1 MRTQPNRAYTLRNGE
16 PFQQVDALRLAIA
29 DRSVES
35 GLEGP
40 LLRKSAVWKFR
51 TARNGTHFFVTSSH
65 LQNDMKGTVH
75 PTEAH
80 FGFSRPDESFEK
92 WIGPKPASRHL
103 HTLKVRDLKDGE
115 HQHIFVIHLPGFAL
129 MPTPLPFDP
138 GKIVT
143 WSDPHPSDSEVTFS
157 LTVIQGDW
165 TDFVTNEG
173 PFVSVGL
180 LTGAEDRHAL
190 VSFGVLKYEEKE
202 AAVANMQLNLQL
214 IQGREIDP
222 TDGDLTALLWMNRQE
237 DEPVRII
244 ELSGVRATNGTGLT

>member
-16 PFQQVDALRLAIA
+16 VFQQVDALRLAIA
-29 DRSVES
+29 DRAVDS
-35 GLEGP
+35 GIDGP

-80 FGFSRPDESFEK
+80 FGFSRPDEKFDK

-103 HTLKVRDLKDGE
+103 HRLKVRNLKDGE

-129 MPTPLPFDP
+129 LRKPLPFDE

-143 WSDPHPSDSEVTFS
+143 WSDPHPSDCEVTFS
-157 LTVIQGDW
+157 LTIVQGDW
-165 TDFVTNEG
+165 TQFVAIEGQFVT
-173 PFVSVGL
+173 VGL
-180 LTGAEDRHAL
+180 LTGADDRHAL
-190 VSFGVLKYEEKE
+190 ISFGVLKYEDKE
-202 AAVANMQLNLQL
+202 AAIANMQRNLGL
-214 IQGREIDP
+214 IQGREMDP
-222 TDGDLTALLWMNRQE
+222 INGELTALLWMDRQE

-244 ELSGVRATNGTGLT
+244 ELSGVRATNTAA